1 MNEKKPI
8 NSIENKIS
16 ESEQKLKELKTSL
29 SKIESELKKQEEK
42 YKYSNFKEPILEE
55 LVNDI
60 NRIKELI
67 QNEEKNLHTSK
78 KQKESIEYRKDR
90 ENRLSQLRKQ
100 KEEAEAKIKS
110 LDEVLAN
117 INKTLGSVTDRQ
129 ISSVSKTLETVNNLL
144 IQTLSE
150 RQKLE
155 TEKNQ
160 LENAIKY
167 LNFNSE
173 IQNQDAYTRLW
184 ENALKENEQYDIYQE
199 TKEKHSEEDKGKAKE
214 TAKGIAMNNARW
226 NANPIKKEYEESFK
240 AYKSYLQSKI
250 GDILGIE
257 PYEGIENINPNS
269 LNNQLDEHEIDE
281 FLELKNELYKIT
293 NRRIDYPNKAMDVH
307 PIFEE
312 PQKEENKSIPLP
324 IRVEPIIPPVTTTKP
339 DDLVQKTNDEFFSE
353 IGLNNPNQTKSENT
367 SNDLFNKFIKKPTP
381 VEQKEKN
388 DENIQSSK
396 EVYGLP
402 GPVSISPTVD
412 KTNTDDEENKIEDLF
427 NEFRKTANQDDYDE
441 EKTKDEVIVLPDP
454 IPVQEN
460 SQEGVQEEAISST
473 KKESLAKRLLNKWKD
488 RREVIQKRKPKKN
501 LKKRVIL
508 GIGALALA
516 LVAVANNKSNDKNKE
531 VIATVTNLNDNNE
544 DNSFIEYFPPETT
557 ESSETL
563 ENPDDNSFVEYFPQE
578 TSENVAT
585 NTDAEFFPKE
595 EIRAEDNI
603 RIIPTTNSNQ
613 TQESIPLVDFV
624 DDYQNN
630 LENNQI
636 SSLLGSTVKI
646 KPNSP
651 IYRNAYSSYL
661 EENKLNPYFP
671 SDKDRVVIG
680 LTFLNAK
687 DNKIRTVYAYHQ
699 NAKEMINNIIK
710 DGGELI
716 SVLTEAKD
724 FIPNYTE
731 NTTLSEADFKPEGWY
746 NPMDIESNLLIE
758 LSNSRGGR

>member
-78 KQKESIEYRKDR
+78 KQKESIEYKEDR

-100 KEEAEAKIKS
+100 KEETEAKIKS

-144 IQTLSE
+144 IQTLNE

-250 GDILGIE
+250 GDILGIA
-257 PYEGIENINPNS
+257 PYEGIEDANPNS

-293 NRRIDYPNKAMDVH
+293 NRKTDFQNTVVPSVLEKETSQEETNFIPFQVKPIAPSEEESTKEPNSK
-307 PIFEE
+307 
-312 PQKEENKSIPLP
+312 
-324 IRVEPIIPPVTTTKP
+324 TTT
-339 DDLVQKTNDEFFSE
+339 DLVEDTNKEFFNE
-353 IGLNNPNQTKSENT
+353 IGLNNSNQTKSENT
-367 SNDLFNKFIKKPTP
+367 LDDFFDKFIKKTTS
-381 VEQKEKN
+381 VEQVEKK
-388 DENIQSSK
+388 DENIQPSK
-396 EVYGLP
+396 EVFGLP

-412 KTNTDDEENKIEDLF
+412 KSNAD
-427 NEFRKTANQDDYDE
+427 DE

-454 IPVQEN
+454 IPVQEK
-460 SQEGVQEEAISST
+460 SQEGVQEETISST
-473 KKESLAKRLLNKWKD
+473 KKESMAKRLLNKWKD

-531 VIATVTNLNDNNE
+531 VIATVNNLNDNNE
-544 DNSFIEYFPPETT
+544 DNSFIEYFPKETT
-557 ESSETL
+557 EPSEP
-563 ENPDDNSFVEYFPQE
+563 EQSKEESESFVEIFPKE

-595 EIRAEDNI
+595 ESQNDASVREVQTIN
-603 RIIPTTNSNQ
+603 TTQ
-613 TQESIPLVDFV
+613 TQEQIPVVEIETNTSKEVDS
-624 DDYQNN
+624 
-630 LENNQI
+630 NQI
-636 SSLLGSTVKI
+636 SSLLGSTVKV

-651 IYRNAYSSYL
+651 IYKNAYSSYL
-661 EENKLNPYFP
+661 EENKMIPYFP
-671 SDKDRVVIG
+671 SDKERVVVG
-680 LTFLNAK
+680 LTFLNSK
-687 DNKIRTVYAYHQ
+687 DNMMRTVYAYHQ

-724 FIPNYTE
+724 FIPNYEET
-731 NTTLSEADFKPEGWY
+731 TTLSETNFKPEGWY
-746 NPMDIESNLLIE
+746 NPADIESNLLIE